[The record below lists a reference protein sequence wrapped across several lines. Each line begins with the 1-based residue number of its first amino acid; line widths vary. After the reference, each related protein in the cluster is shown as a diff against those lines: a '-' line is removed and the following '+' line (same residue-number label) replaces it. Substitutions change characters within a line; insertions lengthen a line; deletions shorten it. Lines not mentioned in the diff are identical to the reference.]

1 MSNQSYQD
9 LDVWQRA
16 MTLAEKAYTIT
27 ALFPKSEMFG
37 LTNQIRRASSSVP
50 ANIAEGWARHNNNE
64 FAHFLR
70 IAHGSLRELESHLI
84 LSSRITF
91 CDPISITPILEEIT
105 VISKQLLSLMRHL
118 KGEKHA

>member
-16 MTLAEKAYTIT
+16 MNLAESIYTIT
-27 ALFPKSEMFG
+27 ATFPKSEMFG
-37 LTNQIRRASSSVP
+37 LTNQIRRAASSVP

-64 FAHFLR
+64 FAYFLR

-105 VISKQLLSLMRHL
+105 IISKQLLSLMRHL

>member
-64 FAHFLR
+64 FA
-70 IAHGSLRELESHLI
+70 
-84 LSSRITF
+84 
-91 CDPISITPILEEIT
+91 
-105 VISKQLLSLMRHL
+105 Q
-118 KGEKHA
+118 

>member
-16 MTLAEKAYTIT
+16 MNLAESIYTIT
-27 ALFPKSEMFG
+27 ATFPKSEMFG
-37 LTNQIRRASSSVP
+37 LTNQIRRAASSVP

-64 FAHFLR
+64 FAYFLR
-70 IAHGSLRELESHLI
+70 IAHGSLRELESHFI
-84 LSSRITF
+84 LSSRLTF

-105 VISKQLLSLMRHL
+105 IISKQLLSLMRHL

>member
-64 FAHFLR
+64 FAYFLR

-84 LSSRITF
+84 LSSRIKF
-91 CDPISITPILEEIT
+91 CDPVSITPIMDEIT